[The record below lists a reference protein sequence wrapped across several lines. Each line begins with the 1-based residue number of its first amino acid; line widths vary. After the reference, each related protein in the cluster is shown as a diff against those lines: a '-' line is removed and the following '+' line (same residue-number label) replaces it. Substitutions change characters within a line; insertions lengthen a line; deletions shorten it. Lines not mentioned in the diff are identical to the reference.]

1 MTDFLYWLEL
11 FGVVVLAIS
20 GGFQASIKQL
30 DIVGFL
36 FVAAVAGIGG
46 GTLRDLLLYHGPVFW
61 VRDPLWIWLTSAVAA
76 LVYFI
81 APRVERRYAALL
93 WTDALG
99 LAAFCVVGAQA
110 ALEAG
115 ASASVAI
122 LMGAMTATIGGLM
135 RDVVCSETPLVLKKE
150 IYVTAAGAGAAV
162 LVATKALELPSS
174 VAVATG
180 VATSFAIR
188 AVALIFAL
196 SLSTYYT
203 QARRD
208 YDSW

>member
-1 MTDFLYWLEL
+1 MNNLLHWLEL

-36 FVAAVAGIGG
+36 IVAAVAGTGG

-61 VRDPLWIWLTSAVAA
+61 VREPLWLWLIGVAA
-76 LVYFI
+76 APVYFI
-81 APRVERRYAALL
+81 APHVERHYAVLL
-93 WTDALG
+93 WADALG

-122 LMGAMTATIGGLM
+122 LIGTMTATFGGLI
-135 RDVVCSETPLVLKKE
+135 RDVGCSETPLILKKE
-150 IYVTAAGAGAAV
+150 IYVPAAGAGAAV
-162 LVATKALELPSS
+162 LVATRALELPLS
-174 VAVATG
+174 VAVAAG
-180 VATSFAIR
+180 VTTSFAIR

-196 SLSTYYT
+196 SLSTYYI
-203 QARRD
+203 QPGRNNSR
-208 YDSW
+208 